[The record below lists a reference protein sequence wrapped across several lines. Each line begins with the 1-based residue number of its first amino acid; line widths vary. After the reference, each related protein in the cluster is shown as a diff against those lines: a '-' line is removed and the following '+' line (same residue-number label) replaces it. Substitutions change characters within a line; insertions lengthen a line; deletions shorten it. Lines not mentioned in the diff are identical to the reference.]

1 MPDTEMWNW
10 EFGIRSGFQIPGRAE
25 RLNQGDGRVY
35 TIWIDATDAA
45 GGTASRTVSVRVP
58 R

>member
-1 MPDTEMWNW
+1 MWNW